1 MNHFLEN
8 VNVETNSVRSKFV
21 LLLISILRDKLYLCC
36 ICFEVKCSIE
46 NIFTFSSVCLHV
58 KFGQTYE
65 IFFVDHCGV
74 GESKD
79 THPHIY
85 RA

>member
-1 MNHFLEN
+1 M
-8 VNVETNSVRSKFV
+8 
-21 LLLISILRDKLYLCC
+21 
-36 ICFEVKCSIE
+36 E

-65 IFFVDHCGV
+65 IIFVDHRGV

-85 RA
+85 RAQGPNRGRGYVRRQTRSVIEAHSCR